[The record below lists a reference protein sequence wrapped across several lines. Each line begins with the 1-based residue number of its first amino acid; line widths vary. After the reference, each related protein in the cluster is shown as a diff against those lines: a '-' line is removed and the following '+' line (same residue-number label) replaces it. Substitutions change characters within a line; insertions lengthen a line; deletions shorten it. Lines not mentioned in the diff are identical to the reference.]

1 MPNWE
6 WLRRGASAAALNAA
20 LAILAFESATAQ
32 EAERAAGPL
41 RYVGATKDAVYF
53 LVGPQQPPNGPF
65 TIWRWRFLKQP
76 NGRLD
81 AVAARA
87 VVDCRGNTQQV
98 TVLEGFGGGT
108 FLRSLPADVEAGA
121 KITPSPGSALAAVQQ
136 EACKPNTSASRK
148 IATDHRNARALADQ
162 MLGINRAAQS
172 AAAPAAK
179 PANAP
184 ALASAQGGR
193 PTPVQCKAAGAVIAA
208 GHEQAVKMGKVLLV
222 MGPDNGASAAEL
234 ATLRKG
240 VADSEAKRDRALQV
254 VRQYASAPTPDA
266 DMLAKL
272 RNTRISEIEAQLDDA
287 QVSQATTSAK
297 PSSAAPAP
305 AKPAAATT
313 QPASVKPGW
322 TVSTR
327 GAPDL
332 SDTYIEASQIDPA
345 GRFALVYGC
354 SSKTKVRYVRV
365 YSSEAFEDTT
375 SYAPEV
381 PLKLAIDGKPAGD
394 FSFRFQ
400 KMPHFARVQGAR
412 GRSLVTVDMMAWNDT
427 KNLDRLLAAM
437 RSAKSS
443 IGVSYFD
450 KSMRFSTE
458 PSNGI
463 FGNVDTQCAARTSAR

>member
-1 MPNWE
+1 M
-6 WLRRGASAAALNAA
+6 ASSWCTCGCAGFRFSFCNYA
-20 LAILAFESATAQ
+20 SGATAQ
-32 EAERAAGPL
+32 EAERATGPL
-41 RYVGATKDAVYF
+41 RYVGTAKDAVYF
-53 LVGPQQPPNGPF
+53 VVGPQQPPNGPF
-65 TIWRWRFLKQP
+65 AIWRWRFLKQP

-87 VVDCRGNTQQV
+87 IVDCRGNTQQV

-184 ALASAQGGR
+184 ALASAQGSR

-208 GHEQAVKMGKVLLV
+208 GQEQAVKMGKMLLI

-234 ATLRKG
+234 TKLRQT

-266 DMLAKL
+266 NLVAQV
-272 RNTRISEIEAQLDDA
+272 RNTRISDIEAQIDQCAGAKAPITA
-287 QVSQATTSAK
+287 QPK
-297 PSSAAPAP
+297 PAAPAP

-313 QPASVKPGW
+313 PPTSVKPGW
-322 TVSTR
+322 TVSMR
-327 GAPDL
+327 GAPDF
-332 SDTYIEASQIDPA
+332 SDTYVEASQIDPA

-375 SYAPEV
+375 SYAPDV
-381 PLKLAIDGKPAGD
+381 PLKLAIDGKPAGE

-400 KMPHFARVQGAR
+400 KMPHFARVHGAR
-412 GRSLVTVDMMAWNDT
+412 GRSLVTVDMIAWSDT

-437 RSAKSS
+437 RSAKTS
-443 IGVSYFD
+443 IDVSYFD

-458 PSNGI
+458 PSNAI